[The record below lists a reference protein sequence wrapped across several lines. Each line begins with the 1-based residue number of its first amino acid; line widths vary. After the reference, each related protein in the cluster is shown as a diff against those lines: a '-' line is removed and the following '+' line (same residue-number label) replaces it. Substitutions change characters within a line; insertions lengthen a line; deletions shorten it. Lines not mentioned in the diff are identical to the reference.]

1 MEIKKILVVACLAWS
16 SVSMVNAQGF
26 ASFEVEGALTP
37 VVVKNQQDKPGEI
50 EVIVNHHVDIANLK
64 TTYKLLGGCSIDG
77 ATPIGN
83 DFSTVKKVVVSKK
96 DGTSKEWNISI
107 RQLKPATVPTSISF
121 SNDHPC
127 AWTAQELGWAGIG
140 LDASKPTVARFGNKE
155 VAFYLAFDAPAQT
168 LAYELTVVGGAA
180 FDGEFVVEVSTDAKK
195 WVNLVAYNATKPIP
209 TSGGCQH
216 QLQADVRFARWIY
229 LSRNKQNVNLNHIR
243 VR

>member
-37 VVVKNQQDKPGEI
+37 VVIKNQQDKPGEI
-50 EVIVNHHVDIANLK
+50 EAIVNDQVNITNLIP
-64 TTYKLLGGCSIDG
+64 TYKLLGGCSIDG
-77 ATPIGN
+77 ATPIGS
-83 DFSTVKKVVVSKK
+83 DFSTVKKVIVSKK
-96 DGTSKEWNISI
+96 DGTSKEWNIAI
-107 RQLKPATVPTSISF
+107 RQLRPATVPTSISF
-121 SNDHPC
+121 SNGHPC
-127 AWTAQELGWAGIG
+127 AWTPQELGWAGIG
-140 LDASKPTVARFGNKE
+140 LDTSKPTVARFGNKE

-180 FDGEFVVEVSTDAKK
+180 FDGEFVVEVSKDSKK

-229 LSRNKQNVNLNHIR
+229 LSRNKQNVNLNHIM